1 MINVLDVVQ
10 NLEDK
15 LNVVLKDKLST
26 TTTINNI
33 DETYEF
39 KLYLDAGDY
48 KGYDYYV
55 DESGNVDIDKRV
67 KYING
72 LLTVLESN
80 VEGIASPNLTF
91 STMLE
96 LLIPL
101 ENALDNT
108 MELVGTIRSVI
119 DEALSKNAYQ
129 EFENYNMGVTYSL
142 AGTGQREV
150 RPMVGDSISLFC
162 YVSYSFVADG
172 VNSTEITMKIDGCDV
187 NSPRMGYSRVAS
199 QEADIDSNTTDGC
212 ATNVTG
218 STVFTVNF
226 DKPIQRSKLD
236 DIIADFVL
244 NGTNE
249 AHLVE
254 ITEPTEKGT
263 VIIRKYMIFNDANQN
278 TEMTLN
284 ASTSVTMVEAMM
296 NNSLVKL
303 SSGAQARLA
312 EIAEEQEQ

>member
-1 MINVLDVVQ
+1 MISILDIVK

-15 LNVVLKDKLST
+15 LNSSLIKKSSENTALDNGSESYK
-26 TTTINNI
+26 
-33 DETYEF
+33 F
-39 KLYLDAGDY
+39 KLFLDAGDY
-48 KGYDYYV
+48 IGYDYFS
-55 DESGNVDIDKRV
+55 DEKGNVDINKRV

-72 LLTVLESN
+72 LMTVLESN
-80 VEGIASPNLTF
+80 IEGALSQNLTF

-101 ENALDNT
+101 ENASDNT
-108 MELVGTIRSVI
+108 MELVGAIRGVI
-119 DEALSKNAYQ
+119 DEALSLNSYQ
-129 EFENYNMGVTYSL
+129 KIESYNVGVTYSL

-150 RPMVGDSISLFC
+150 RPLIGDSISLFC
-162 YVSYSFVADG
+162 YVSYSFVAGG

-187 NSPRMGYSRVAS
+187 NSPRMGYSRVAN

-218 STVFTVNF
+218 STIFTINF
-226 DKPIQRSKLD
+226 DKPIQKSKLD

-249 AHLVE
+249 AHYVE
-254 ITEPTEKGT
+254 ITEPTENGQT
-263 VIIRKYMIFNDANQN
+263 TISKYMIFNEANQN
-278 TEMTLN
+278 TETTLN

-296 NNSLVKL
+296 NNGLVKL
-303 SSGAQARLA
+303 SSGAQVRLA
-312 EIAEEQEQ
+312 ELAEKQE